1 MKQFFKR
8 VLVAIEKHYAAKA
21 QEYIKTRGWV

>member
-8 VLVAIEKHYAAKA
+8 VLASIEKHYSAKA
-21 QEYIKTRGWV
+21 QEYIKTRGCI